1 MLALIMPSLALA
13 SVLAKHVEIGAVGAC
28 RTLPALP
35 LQPHALGLDPDT
47 VRLGWTVQSPSRGD
61 AQLAYELQVSHA
73 GELAWSSG
81 RVDGNAQQLVV
92 PKALDPGTTYS
103 LRVRA
108 WLSSHP
114 ETPSD
119 WGCGD
124 AAYFDTMP
132 AAAVFPG
139 TAAWI
144 GGGGQLRTT
153 ASGGL
158 HLPNGTVAK
167 ARAFCSGVG
176 AFYLFANGVRVGE
189 NVMDPPQTVYSEN
202 VLYSSFDVAPMLAPG
217 KSNSFGALLGTY
229 KWGYTVARAR
239 EPESVVSVASV
250 ASVWS
255 VTPLIMER
263 L

>member
-1 MLALIMPSLALA
+1 MR
-13 SVLAKHVEIGAVGAC
+13 HE
-28 RTLPALP
+28 R
-35 LQPHALGLDPDT
+35 
-47 VRLGWTVQSPSRGD
+47 
-61 AQLAYELQVSHA
+61 
-73 GELAWSSG
+73 
-81 RVDGNAQQLVV
+81 
-92 PKALDPGTTYS
+92 
-103 LRVRA
+103 
-108 WLSSHP
+108 
-114 ETPSD
+114 
-119 WGCGD
+119 
-124 AAYFDTMP
+124 
-132 AAAVFPG
+132 
-139 TAAWI
+139 
-144 GGGGQLRTT
+144 
-153 ASGGL
+153 ASGSQ
-158 HLPNGTVAK
+158 
-167 ARAFCSGVG
+167 RAFCSGVG